1 MRWRRLVTGK
11 DSKTGI
17 IIETRFLGPGRGLV
31 LVDNL
36 VVVVETMVSNWISN
50 STCLINLLVLI

>member
-17 IIETRFLGPGRGLV
+17 IIETRFSGPSRGLV

-36 VVVVETMVSNWISN
+36 VVTAETTVSDWISN
-50 STCLINLLVLI
+50 LKC

>member
-1 MRWRRLVTGK
+1 MRWRRLITGK
-11 DSKTGI
+11 DSKMGI

-36 VVVVETMVSNWISN
+36 VVVAETTVSDWISN
-50 STCLINLLVLI
+50 SKC